1 MELPRPPHRG
11 DPVVVAHQRPTHPA
25 GRPPPGPT
33 PHTIRSL
40 PPDTA
45 IGRPPSA
52 PTATALTVPLWPSNG
67 SYSSPLESRS
77 HTRTVASWLPETTI
91 GRGGRRAHRHR
102 GAPVVMSAK
111 VAGPGT
117 ATRCPARHPP
127 CASLGSH
134 PEPAT
139 VSARTG
145 AGARGHSRHGK
156 PSASR
161 GHEARASSRGPR
173 GRRRPGHAVFM
184 QHPGTG
190 HRTGTRTS
198 PAGPA
203 RQLGCCHPN
212 LLGRGGRIGCA
223 AAEVLSSG

>member
-1 MELPRPPHRG
+1 
-11 DPVVVAHQRPTHPA
+11 
-25 GRPPPGPT
+25 
-33 PHTIRSL
+33 L

-67 SYSSPLESRS
+67 SYSSPLESQVPHPR
-77 HTRTVASWLPETTI
+77 HRRVVAAGDDDRP
-91 GRGGRRAHRHR
+91 GGRRAHRHR

-173 GRRRPGHAVFM
+173 GRRRPGHAVFV
-184 QHPGTG
+184 QHPA
-190 HRTGTRTS
+190 TS
-198 PAGPA
+198 PACAASASTVWAWTA
-203 RQLGCCHPN
+203 RASRRCWSAGTA
-212 LLGRGGRIGCA
+212 GCA
-223 AAEVLSSG
+223 PRRPPPTGRCGC